1 VERGARHLCL
11 CSRRALPARH
21 VWSELARD
29 HEAYDRVRAILDLER
44 LGAEVRVE
52 VVDVADRV
60 QMEGMF
66 QRFLEQG
73 PRLAGIIHAAAS
85 IDFCALDAMSA
96 DTLHAALRPKVAGS
110 WLLHELSRDLPLD
123 FFVLFSSAT
132 TLFGASRMGH
142 YAASNQFLDFL
153 AHLRRAAG
161 LTALS
166 VDWGAWEEIRLL
178 GERRDEVS
186 RFGLKTM
193 QATRALSAMSRLAES
208 GIAQYIVADVDW
220 EVLKTAFETR
230 GRHRLF
236 ERIHADIAPAAV
248 AEIAGASVKWTE
260 QLIQTAPEDRGELLS
275 NLIAGEVRGVLAL
288 EASEPL
294 DFDRGLF
301 EVGLDSLMS
310 VQLKNRI
317 ARATGATLPA
327 TLTFTYPTVS
337 TLSAYLLREAI
348 HFSPPTPTGEPDR
361 PSQLAAA
368 SVPSI
373 NAPGE
378 LEDLNDEQVKGLLAQ
393 ELDSLSAELRE

>member
-1 VERGARHLCL
+1 
-11 CSRRALPARH
+11 
-21 VWSELARD
+21 
-29 HEAYDRVRAILDLER
+29 
-44 LGAEVRVE
+44 
-52 VVDVADRV
+52 
-60 QMEGMF
+60 MT
-66 QRFLEQG
+66 
-73 PRLAGIIHAAAS
+73 
-85 IDFCALDAMSA
+85 A

-142 YAASNQFLDFL
+142 YAASNQFLDVL
-153 AHLRRAAG
+153 ANLRHARG
-161 LTALS
+161 LTGLS

-193 QATRALSAMSRLAES
+193 QATRALSALSRLAQS
-208 GIAQYIVADVDW
+208 GIAQRMVADVDW

-236 ERIHADIAPAAV
+236 ERIHSNIAPAAV
-248 AEIAGASVKWTE
+248 ADVASASVKWSE
-260 QLIQTAPEDRGELLS
+260 QLIGTAPEDRGELLS
-275 NLIAGEVRGVLAL
+275 NLIAAEVRAVLAL

-310 VQLKNRI
+310 VQLKNRL

-337 TLSAYLLREAI
+337 ALSVYLLREAF
-348 HFSPPTPTGEPDR
+348 HFSPPTPTEEPDR
-361 PSQLAAA
+361 PSQRPAA
-368 SVPSI
+368 SLPAI

-378 LEDLNDEQVKGLLAQ
+378 LEDLNDEQVKDLLTQ